1 MLSRKNNPLANC
13 LFCRFATY
21 MYPFCNKVVHLLLHN
36 KASLELQKTYA
47 FISKICKDRKKCN
60 QKLLLGTIICIFFFQ
75 DDHYIGPS
83 VDIWALG
90 ILLYLMVTGSM
101 PFKGA
106 TVAELKNA
114 ILDGHFAMPDY
125 LSSQCADLIAGILKR
140 KADWRLTLQQVRS
153 VCLSV
158 RPSASNGY

>member
-1 MLSRKNNPLANC
+1 MQFDIVIRHYHIL
-13 LFCRFATY
+13 T
-21 MYPFCNKVVHLLLHN
+21 
-36 KASLELQKTYA
+36 
-47 FISKICKDRKKCN
+47 
-60 QKLLLGTIICIFFFQ
+60 FFFQ

-140 KADWRLTLQQVRS
+140 KADWRLTLQQVSS

-158 RPSASNGY
+158 RPSNGY

>member
-1 MLSRKNNPLANC
+1 M
-13 LFCRFATY
+13 
-21 MYPFCNKVVHLLLHN
+21 
-36 KASLELQKTYA
+36 
-47 FISKICKDRKKCN
+47 
-60 QKLLLGTIICIFFFQ
+60 
-75 DDHYIGPS
+75 
-83 VDIWALG
+83 DIWALG

-140 KADWRLTLQQVRS
+140 KADWRLTLQQVSS

-158 RPSASNGY
+158 RQMGIEFCVQLYILANRRTNEIDFREKKSKS

>member
-1 MLSRKNNPLANC
+1 M
-13 LFCRFATY
+13 
-21 MYPFCNKVVHLLLHN
+21 
-36 KASLELQKTYA
+36 
-47 FISKICKDRKKCN
+47 
-60 QKLLLGTIICIFFFQ
+60 
-75 DDHYIGPS
+75 
-83 VDIWALG
+83 DIWALG

-140 KADWRLTLQQVRS
+140 KADWRLTLQQVSS

-158 RPSASNGY
+158 RPSNGY